1 MKVKMFNGFVPN
13 AFEAKHQTS
22 DQMQNWISRLRAVAP
37 VEHFRTQLQNC
48 WAYDMVRDI
57 GPQVRSAD
65 HPNEPADRY
74 ASPQDAVISQIVLCQ
89 RFQWLSDA
97 AAAQPDV
104 DIWAWVE
111 PTIFKQRG
119 VTEPVIERFL
129 NEVEDAPFDAI
140 SLPGI
145 WPKQLIADCIAHWRF
160 AGSVWVC
167 PAKHA
172 KKVTETMRTLIT
184 LRTRLT
190 NRLCWDMSSWA
201 YAELLNI
208 LPMRW
213 YPGNH
218 DETQFTGYLKGDN
231 SWPLLSR

>member
-1 MKVKMFNGFVPN
+1 MKVKIFNGFVPN

-119 VTEPVIERFL
+119 VAEPVIERFL
-129 NEVEDAPFDAI
+129 NEVENVPFNAI

-145 WPKQLIADCIAHWRF
+145 WPKQLIVDCIAHWRF

-231 SWPLLSR
+231 SWARLSR